1 MKLLYFIFPVLV
13 LGSCSKKQDVSIQ
26 PESENEIIELPDM
39 PERDNENT
47 IGFACGFS
55 GTSSDAVASIS
66 YLAENKKYETLKSAL
81 YKGTPAKRYLASLV
95 CKRLEENK
103 KLSLNPGERLQL
115 NQNINSEE
123 QVHTCSGC
131 TYFEQQS
138 LKTLNSDEFFNRE
151 IDEWLNALL

>member
-1 MKLLYFIFPVLV
+1 MKLHFFFLMLV
-13 LGSCSKKQDVSIQ
+13 LCACSKTQNVSVE
-26 PESENEIIELPDM
+26 PENEIIELPDM

-55 GTSSDAVASIS
+55 GTSSEAVASIS